1 MIGLS
6 GGCARVP
13 PGPANLERRQEPGP
27 LASGG
32 ARWTSDSCS
41 TSPRF
46 ARERHFTRA
55 AAACNV
61 TQPTL
66 SGRIRQLELEL
77 EVPIVERG
85 QRYRGLTPEGE
96 RVLKWAHVILKS
108 WQSMQEE
115 LGHLKD
121 HESGLQGRVV
131 DRRHPLLAADDPAAH
146 QEDPRPFTPASTS
159 RCCRTAPR
167 RSLRGLA
174 DFSIDVG
181 ITYLDNEPIDG
192 MLASP
197 LYVERYCLFVP
208 ETHPLASRA
217 SVTWQEASEEPLC
230 LLTPNMQNRRIIDR
244 AFETAKCHPMP
255 RLETNSVINLCSNVR
270 LMGLA
275 SIMPQY
281 VLEVLGNVSGIKAIP
296 LDHPKVEHS
305 VGLVVAD
312 RDPTVAAD
320 RGPARGH
327 DQARAGDVRRPRL
340 RSAA

>member
-1 MIGLS
+1 MDI
-6 GGCARVP
+6 
-13 PGPANLERRQEPGP
+13 RQLQY
-27 LASGG
+27 LA
-32 ARWTSDSCS
+32 AL
-41 TSPRF
+41 
-46 ARERHFTRA
+46 AREKHFTRA

-96 RVLKWAHVILKS
+96 RVLKWAQVILKN

-121 HESGLQGRVV
+121 HDSGLSGRLVLGGIPSALPMI
-131 DRRHPLLAADDPAAH
+131 PLLTKKIRITHPGID
-146 QEDPRPFTPASTS
+146 FTVLSQS
-159 RCCRTAPR
+159 
-167 RSLRGLA
+167 SEEILRGIA
-174 DFSIDVG
+174 DFSVDVG
-181 ITYLDNEPIDG
+181 ITYLDNEPIEG
-192 MLASP
+192 LLATP

-208 ETHPLASRA
+208 ETHPLASRT
-217 SVTWQEASEEPLC
+217 SVTWREAADEPLC

-244 AFETAKCHPMP
+244 AFETAKCHPSP

-281 VLEVLGNVSGIKAIP
+281 ILDVLGNMSGVTAIP
-296 LDHPKVEHS
+296 LDAPTVEHS
-305 VGLVVAD
+305 VGLVAAA
-312 RDPTVAAD
+312 RDPLSPLIEALRETAALLT
-320 RGPARGH
+320 PASFAERVG
-327 DQARAGDVRRPRL
+327 A
-340 RSAA
+340 